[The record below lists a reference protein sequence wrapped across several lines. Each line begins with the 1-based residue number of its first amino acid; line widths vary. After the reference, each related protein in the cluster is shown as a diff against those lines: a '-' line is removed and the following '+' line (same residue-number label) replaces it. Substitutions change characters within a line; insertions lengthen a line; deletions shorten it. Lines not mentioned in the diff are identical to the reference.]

1 MGEGT
6 EGRPCDLHW
15 PRGACLEDRM
25 EAGPSQASASGRVR
39 GDSVDVG
46 SY

>member
-25 EAGPSQASASGRVR
+25 VAGPSQAQPLAKLEVIL
-39 GDSVDVG
+39 
-46 SY
+46 